1 MKLIVNADDFGYSK
15 GVNHGIVDSFKDGIV
30 TATTLLTT
38 MPGSQHAY
46 ELAKEHPTLDIGI
59 HLTIDLGRPTL
70 GAEKVPGLIQG
81 NGEFHTYEHWTSAT
95 SVPTDEI
102 YAEWK
107 NQLETAIENGIKP
120 SHIDS
125 HHHLHML
132 PLVFPIYTQLAHE
145 YGLGVRFHPC
155 WGWTAAETAAAEDSL
170 KELKRAD
177 YFSSDFYEEKVA
189 VNFFESLPMIDE
201 TWEIMCHPAYLD
213 PELLKRTS
221 YLNERITEV
230 EVLNSDETKAEIE
243 RLGIE
248 LISFKDL

>member
-15 GVNHGIVDSFKDGIV
+15 GVNHGIIDSFKDGIV

-46 ELAKEHPTLDIGI
+46 ELAKKHPDLDVGI

-70 GAEKVPGLIQG
+70 SVEAVANLVQE
-81 NGEFHTYEHWTSAT
+81 NGEFQPYHYWTKAT
-95 SVPTDEI
+95 SVPSDEI

-107 NQLETAIENGIKP
+107 NQLETAIKHGITP

-132 PLVFPIYTQLAHE
+132 PLVFPIYAQLAHE

-155 WGWTAAETAAAEDSL
+155 WGWTTEETTAAEDSL
-170 KELKRAD
+170 KALKRAD

-189 VNFFESLPMIDE
+189 INFFESLPMIDE

-213 PELLKRTS
+213 SELLKRTS
-221 YLNERITEV
+221 YLNERITELD
-230 EVLNSDETKAEIE
+230 VLNSAETKAEIE

-248 LISFKDL
+248 LISFKEL

>member
-15 GVNHGIVDSFKDGIV
+15 GVNHGIIDSFNDGIV
-30 TATTLLTT
+30 TAATLLTT

-46 ELAKEHPTLDIGI
+46 QLAKEHPTLDIGI

-70 GAEKVPGLIQG
+70 PVEQVPQLIQA
-81 NGEFHTYEHWTSAT
+81 NGEFKPYDFWAEAT
-95 SVPTDEI
+95 SVPSEEI

-107 NQLETAIENGIKP
+107 NQIETAIQHGVQP
-120 SHIDS
+120 SHFDS

-132 PLVFPIYTQLAHE
+132 PLVFPIFTQLAHE
-145 YGLGVRFHPC
+145 YGVGVRFHPA
-155 WGWTAAETAAAEDSL
+155 WGWDATEIAVAEASL
-170 KELKRAD
+170 GELKRAD
-177 YFSSDFYEEKVA
+177 FFSSDFYEERVA
-189 VNFFESLPMIDE
+189 TNFFESLPITDE

-230 EVLNSDETKAEIE
+230 EVLNSPETKAEIA

>member
-15 GVNHGIVDSFKDGIV
+15 GVNHGIVDSFRNGIV

-46 ELAKEHPTLDIGI
+46 ELAKENPTLDIGI

-70 GAEKVPGLIQG
+70 AIENVQNLVQE
-81 NGEFHTYEHWTSAT
+81 NGEFKPYEQWLEAT

-107 NQLETAIENGIKP
+107 NQLETAIAHGITP

-132 PLVFPIYTQLAHE
+132 PLVFPVYAELAHE
-145 YGLGVRFHPC
+145 YDLAVRFHPC
-155 WGWTAAETAAAEDSL
+155 WGWSPAEILAAEASL

-230 EVLNSDETKAEIE
+230 EVLNAAETKAEIE

-248 LISFKDL
+248 LISFNDL